1 MPKTKI
7 HKGYLKGLSKNNKES
22 HKNYILKRRKAYNE
36 GKFYTKKEN
45 LKSHPNKE
53 SKHIIKVKKL
63 YGIEFKESEIEKATG
78 ITKPA
83 QKKII
88 KKGIGAFFSSGS
100 RPNQTPQSWAKAR
113 LASVILKDKCYKI
126 DKHILEEYNIT
137 IKPPPKQ
144 KGGKKS
150 KKIKS
155 CCVVNESKNKK
166 CYRKSDKKEFELPR
180 KFSKKKCKNMIK
192 SPEGLKGFT
201 TKSSCA
207 PYINCF

>member
-1 MPKTKI
+1 MPKKKI
-7 HKGYLKGLSKNNKES
+7 HKGYLKGLNETNKKS
-22 HKNYILKRRKAYNE
+22 HKKYILERREAYNKGE
-36 GKFYTKKEN
+36 YFTKKEN
-45 LKSHPNKE
+45 LKSHPKKE
-53 SKHIIKVKKL
+53 SKHIIKVRKL
-63 YGIEFKESEIEKATG
+63 YGIDFKESEIEKATG
-78 ITKPA
+78 MTKQA
-83 QKKII
+83 QKEII
-88 KKGIGAFFSSGS
+88 KKGIGAFFTSGS

-126 DKHILEEYNIT
+126 DKHILDKYNIT
-137 IKPPPKQ
+137 IKPPPKH

-155 CCVVNESKNKK
+155 CCVVNDSKDKK

-180 KFSKKKCKNMIK
+180 RFSKKKCKNMIK

-207 PYINCF
+207 PYIECF